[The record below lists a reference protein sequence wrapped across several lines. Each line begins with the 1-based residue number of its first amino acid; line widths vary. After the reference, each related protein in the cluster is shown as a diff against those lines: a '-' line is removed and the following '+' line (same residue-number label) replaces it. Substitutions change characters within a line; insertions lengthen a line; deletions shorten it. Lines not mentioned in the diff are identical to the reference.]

1 MNGLDWNREINRDR
15 DVLERIL
22 ALLFLLAGLADRAAC
37 LPGHRRRQVLGI
49 LACGEVEARAFVIGL
64 AGAPV
69 TDDVEMQDPKA
80 ASDAERLAV
89 SFRVLA
95 LVLGAMLAQ
104 SRRSAPAA
112 GRHAVSPIVLRRPW
126 APALSRLPLRA
137 LPAPDTS

>member
-1 MNGLDWNREINRDR
+1 MNGLDWNREIDRRR

-22 ALLFLLAGLADRAAC
+22 ALLLLLAGLADRAAG
-37 LPGHRRRQVLGI
+37 LPAHRRRHVLGI
-49 LACGEVEARAFVIGL
+49 LACGEVEARAFVIGM

-69 TDDVEMQDPKA
+69 DGEVEMQDATA
-80 ASDAERLAV
+80 ASHAERLAV

-104 SRRSAPAA
+104 ARRSTLAA
-112 GRHAVSPIVLRRPW
+112 ARYAVSPIVLGGLCVP
-126 APALSRLPLRA
+126 A